1 MASASELCVQAD
13 KDGIEENAV
22 SCVIENAVLYI
33 PLEELEDMAK
43 EKERLLKE
51 QEKMKKEIDR
61 VEKKLSNQ
69 GFLAKAPQAVIDEE
83 KAKEAKYRDMLAR
96 IEEQLA
102 QM

>member
-1 MASASELCVQAD
+1 
-13 KDGIEENAV
+13 
-22 SCVIENAVLYI
+22 
-33 PLEELEDMAK
+33 
-43 EKERLLKE
+43 
-51 QEKMKKEIDR
+51 MKKEIDR

-69 GFLAKAPQAVIDEE
+69 GFLAKAPHAVIDEE